1 MQGLVLEDESW
12 FGARAAVFKKG
23 KQLCS
28 LAAPPPR
35 LLLEDFS
42 ASFGK
47 QQINS
52 VPNNLSFVDDL
63 LPSKQDLDRRTKPLF
78 SGGGI
83 MVQLVWGWEGQT
95 QEH

>member
-52 VPNNLSFVDDL
+52 VRCQTIFLSWTTCFHQNKIL
-63 LPSKQDLDRRTKPLF
+63 TGEQNLF
-78 SGGGI
+78 SQG
-83 MVQLVWGWEGQT
+83 E
-95 QEH
+95 E